1 MIEQKKAVAL
11 KYPDGAG
18 APLIAASAKGFLAQ
32 KLLELAKK
40 ENVPI
45 VEDKGLAE
53 FLTVQEIG
61 AAVPEETWEALAK
74 IFAFVL
80 SVERKN
86 GNVKKV

>member
-32 KLLELAKK
+32 KLLELA
-40 ENVPI
+40 
-45 VEDKGLAE
+45 AE

-61 AAVPEETWEALAK
+61 AAIPEETWEALAK